1 MSERFTLQSQQRSAE
16 VRPRVS
22 SLQERTGTDRT
33 DLLEPPNLDRDL
45 RNGLRRL
52 RATGDRLM
60 GGGLRALARRIA
72 DRLTGG
78 GLRSLTRR
86 QFGRNVS
93 DRLTGGGLRA
103 LAKRV
108 FASSVRFAMSR
119 LESQLQVLQRS
130 GLFDEQFYRE
140 SNPDIASA
148 EISPL
153 EHFLYVGAFEGRR
166 PNPLFDPAYYLTI
179 YPEVAKAGVN
189 PAIHYF
195 TTGALEGRDPSSGF
209 DTNFYLAANRDVATS
224 GLNPLVHFLR
234 FGAWQGRSPVP
245 PERYHS
251 DLQELQRW
259 AAACQRQGSLR
270 YRPLISV
277 LMPTYNTPPIYLE
290 AAVRSVLSQAYPNWE
305 LRIVDDGSSKKA
317 TLETLKRVAACDKRV
332 SVTYNGYNQGISCAR
347 NVALHA
353 ASGEYVAMLDHN
365 DELTVDAL
373 YEIVLALNSD
383 PAVDVVYTDQ
393 DYVSPGGKAA
403 GHFFKPDWSPMLF
416 RGAMYVGHLL
426 SVRRNLA
433 HEVGG
438 FDSRFD
444 MVQDFE
450 FMLRISE
457 RTRKIHHVPKVLYH
471 SRKIPESI
479 AGGGKADRG
488 IEQLQVAAVQ
498 AHLERLQLKGR
509 ARSNPRH
516 AHRAFI
522 ELGAAVLDSDFDLF
536 LHGRTASKAVAA
548 IKDALNRTACRV
560 ARAAVPQSWFNVKI
574 ARNRTLAVDI
584 ADVTVTEAER
594 LSKFLAQGCA
604 EFVLAVAADVAIET
618 DCWIELLAVAA
629 QEPDVAAACATVL
642 SVDGL
647 VAHAGLIM
655 ASNGSVKPAMR
666 GFHPD
671 VDGYAGSL
679 SCAREISAAWADVVL
694 LRRSAIAPLL
704 PPKPNYVTADF
715 FVADLTLRATRSGLR
730 VLCIPYVRGRR
741 LATADADAER
751 QLDGLVQQ
759 DIWAGATLRDPFYNP
774 NFVDSRGDYT

>member
-1 MSERFTLQSQQRSAE
+1 MNRC
-16 VRPRVS
+16 
-22 SLQERTGTDRT
+22 D
-33 DLLEPPNLDRDL
+33 NWLDRL
-45 RNGLRRL
+45 RDWRKRLASRLDAGRIFGAPTHPAETGFRVAKEPLSSQLRDNAQSAL
-52 RATGDRLM
+52 MPATY
-60 GGGLRALARRIA
+60 ASVKPKA
-72 DRLTGG
+72 D
-78 GLRSLTRR
+78 S
-86 QFGRNVS
+86 Q
-93 DRLTGGGLRA
+93 
-103 LAKRV
+103 
-108 FASSVRFAMSR
+108 

-130 GLFDEQFYRE
+130 GLFDEQFYCE

-189 PAIHYF
+189 PAIHYL
-195 TTGALEGRDPSSGF
+195 TIGALDGRDPSPEF
-209 DTNFYLAANRDVATS
+209 DTSFYLAANPDAAGKSVNA
-224 GLNPLVHFLR
+224 LVHFLR
-234 FGAWQGRSPVP
+234 FGAREGRLRLP
-245 PERYHS
+245 PERYQR
-251 DLQELQRW
+251 DLLELQRYT
-259 AAACQRQGSLR
+259 AACRGQINLR
-270 YRPLISV
+270 YRPLLSV
-277 LMPTYNTPPIYLE
+277 LMPTFNTPPIYLE
-290 AAVRSVLSQAYPNWE
+290 AAVRSVMTQAYPNWE
-305 LRIVDDGSSKKA
+305 LRIVDDGSSNVA
-317 TLETLKRVAACDKRV
+317 TLEALKRAAAWDERIFVVCNANNR
-332 SVTYNGYNQGISCAR
+332 GISRAT
-347 NVALHA
+347 NDALYA
-353 ASGEYVAMLDHN
+353 AHGEYVAMLDHD

-383 PAVDVVYTDQ
+383 PAVDVIYTDQ
-393 DYVSPGGKAA
+393 DYVTPGGKPA
-403 GHFFKPDWSPMLF
+403 GHFLKPDWSPTLF
-416 RGAMYVGHLL
+416 RGVMYVGHLL
-426 SVRRNLA
+426 AVRRDLA
-433 HEVGG
+433 VEVGG

-444 MVQDFE
+444 LIQDFE
-450 FMLRISE
+450 FMVRISE
-457 RTRKIHHVPKVLYH
+457 RARKIHHVPKVLYH
-471 SRKIPESI
+471 WRKIPESV

-522 ELGAAVLDSDFDLF
+522 ELGAAELDCDFDLF
-536 LHGRTASKAVAA
+536 LHGRAA
-548 IKDALNRTACRV
+548 AEAGSATIEDALNRTACQI
-560 ARAAVPQSWFNVKI
+560 ARAAVPRSWFNVKI
-574 ARNRTLAVDI
+574 ARNEILAVDI
-584 ADVTVTEAER
+584 ADATFSEADR
-594 LSKFLAQGCA
+594 LSKFLAESSA
-604 EFVLAVAADVAIET
+604 EFVLAVAADIAIET
-618 DCWIELLAVAA
+618 NCWIELLAVAA

-655 ASNGSVKPAMR
+655 GSDGSVKPAMR
-666 GFHPD
+666 GFDPE

-694 LRRSAIAPLL
+694 LRRSVIAPLL

-751 QLDGLVQQ
+751 RLDALIQQ